1 MCVCNTWSM
10 LGFALALHSGIN
22 CSWQGVGEA
31 YGMLGLNQDS
41 HVQGEQHCLLTIA
54 LVPMPSTLTLAML
67 WSQTVKMDFWPTVS
81 FCQELKM
88 LIPCKRKSE

>member
-1 MCVCNTWSM
+1 M

-41 HVQGEQHCLLTIA
+41 HVQGEQPCLLTIA
-54 LVPMPSTLTLAML
+54 LVPMPSTLDISHAVVSDCENGLLAYRFILPRIKNADSM
-67 WSQTVKMDFWPTVS
+67 
-81 FCQELKM
+81 
-88 LIPCKRKSE
+88 